1 MKITVNYFVIR
12 SPELKKFVCNSYH
25 GTETKLLTAA
35 QKFDTKADAEVALSE
50 FISRLEQLALNRKA
64 NFTDED
70 QAERWYRADLKK
82 AHSFKIFQAERI
94 FELKDEVIV

>member
-12 SPELKKFVCNSYH
+12 SPDLKKFVCNSHH

-35 QKFDTKADAEVALSE
+35 QKFDTKADAEIALSKV
-50 FISRLEQLALNRKA
+50 ISKLEQQALKNKVE
-64 NFTDED
+64 FTDEE
-70 QAERWYRADLKK
+70 QAERWYQAYLKK

-94 FELKDEVIV
+94 FELKDEVA